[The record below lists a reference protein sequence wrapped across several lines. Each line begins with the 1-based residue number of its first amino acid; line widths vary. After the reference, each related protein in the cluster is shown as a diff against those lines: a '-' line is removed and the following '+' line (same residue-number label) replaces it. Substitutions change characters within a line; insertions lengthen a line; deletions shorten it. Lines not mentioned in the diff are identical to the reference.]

1 MYVILLKLKYKN
13 SFIYISINNVHMAN
27 RWIMKK
33 TMLMSGLPNNVLC
46 VPKLI
51 INPKHNNILHGLV
64 GNYTTHI
71 LFNMMRKYTSLEKSI
86 TIINNNV
93 KYRKIYN
100 NVPSSYYYIFKMSSY
115 DMKEFID
122 NPLFWNNICDEN
134 ISYVKD
140 INIGIDVFNYD
151 TNEQIGFCTTNF
163 DLSID
168 TIR

>member
-1 MYVILLKLKYKN
+1 
-13 SFIYISINNVHMAN
+13 
-27 RWIMKK
+27 
-33 TMLMSGLPNNVLC
+33 
-46 VPKLI
+46 
-51 INPKHNNILHGLV
+51 
-64 GNYTTHI
+64 
-71 LFNMMRKYTSLEKSI
+71 MMRKYTSLEKSI

-100 NVPSSYYYIFKMSSY
+100 NVPSSYYYIFKMNTY

-151 TNEQIGFCTTNF
+151 TNEQIGFCTNKF
-163 DLSID
+163 DINIKKYQ
-168 TIR
+168 TYTYVFQ